1 MMAGNRGE
9 WSEVYTLM
17 KLLADG
23 RVYAADENL
32 EKMDD
37 VFYPII
43 KIIRNE
49 TGNCEVYYNI
59 ESSKDKK
66 CTENTPL
73 SGGNIM
79 ITTEKRNGDI
89 VIPISKFK
97 KFSKILLDKIRY
109 SQGSSFF
116 IEEIDEFLKIINC
129 GKLKAS
135 SKDKTDIKMMV
146 HDLKTGVNPTL
157 GFSIKSMLGNP
168 STLLN
173 TSNATNFTY
182 EITGIQIDG
191 SKIDRINSIETK
203 RKVRDRLQ
211 LIYEY
216 GGDIKYHDVENIIFK
231 SNLQMID
238 SNLPVMLSE
247 MIKSY
252 YGGPHTNT
260 ADLLSELNN
269 INPCHYPNTSEHQFY
284 HYKIKSLYTDI
295 ALGMTPASVWTGA
308 YDATGGYMIVKE
320 SGEVVCY
327 HIYNRNEFQ

>member
-32 EKMDD
+32 EKMDA

-49 TGNCEVYYNI
+49 TGSCEVHYNI
-59 ESSKDKK
+59 ESNSDKK

-73 SGGNIM
+73 SGGHIM
-79 ITTEKRNGDI
+79 ITTEKRNGDT
-89 VIPISKFK
+89 VIPISKFE
-97 KFSKILLDKIRY
+97 KFSKILLEKIRN

-116 IEEIDEFLKIINC
+116 IEEIDDFLKVINC

-216 GGDIKYHDVENIIFK
+216 GGDIKY
-231 SNLQMID
+231 
-238 SNLPVMLSE
+238 
-247 MIKSY
+247 
-252 YGGPHTNT
+252 
-260 ADLLSELNN
+260 LN
-269 INPCHYPNTSEHQFY
+269 SDKF
-284 HYKIKSLYTDI
+284 
-295 ALGMTPASVWTGA
+295 
-308 YDATGGYMIVKE
+308 
-320 SGEVVCY
+320 
-327 HIYNRNEFQ
+327 